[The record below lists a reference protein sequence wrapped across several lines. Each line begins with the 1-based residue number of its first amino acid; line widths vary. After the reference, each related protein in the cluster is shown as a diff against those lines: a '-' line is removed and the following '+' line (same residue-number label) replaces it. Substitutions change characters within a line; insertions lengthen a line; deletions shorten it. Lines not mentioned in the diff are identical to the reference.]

1 MNSYSSEQ
9 LSKISNELLRKEFL
23 NVRASINI
31 SKKNKINAVE
41 LEIYYCYV
49 IRELNSRENF
59 TSKKRKFVQPIK
71 K

>member
-9 LSKISNELLRKEFL
+9 LSKVSNELLRKEFL

-31 SKKNKINAVE
+31 SKKNKIDTVE

-49 IRELNSRENF
+49 IRELNSRE
-59 TSKKRKFVQPIK
+59 SLVGKKRKLVQPIK

>member
-9 LSKISNELLRKEFL
+9 LSKVSNELLRKEFL

-31 SKKNKINAVE
+31 SKKNKIDTVE

-49 IRELNSRENF
+49 IRELNSRE
-59 TSKKRKFVQPIK
+59 SLGGKKRKLVQPIK